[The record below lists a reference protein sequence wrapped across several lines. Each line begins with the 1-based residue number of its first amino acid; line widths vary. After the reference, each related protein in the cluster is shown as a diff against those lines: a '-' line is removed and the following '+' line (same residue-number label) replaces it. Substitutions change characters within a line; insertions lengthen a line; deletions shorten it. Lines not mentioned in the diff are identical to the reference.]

1 MCLGKHPQYL
11 GPQTTLELIR
21 NTTLLA
27 LVFSFLVTA
36 TTSGMQKWMEDI
48 CLFLLSLFDFPINK
62 TNYIYIYMK
71 YRIKRIKVKH
81 HIICGCDPENSTHYH
96 FAGLAPWKNNRL
108 GLHLQGQHG
117 YGHQFKFKTFQLP
130 ANVPDKAQEMPQV
143 LGPCTHM
150 GMLDQ
155 I

>member
-1 MCLGKHPQYL
+1 
-11 GPQTTLELIR
+11 
-21 NTTLLA
+21 
-27 LVFSFLVTA
+27 
-36 TTSGMQKWMEDI
+36 
-48 CLFLLSLFDFPINK
+48 
-62 TNYIYIYMK
+62 MK

-108 GLHLQGQHG
+108 GLHLQGQHR

-130 ANVPDKAQEMPQV
+130 ANVPDKAQEMSQI

-155 I
+155 IQASSFRGQALSIAAIWEEINRMKIFSPNPLLSL